1 MTEALDQ
8 PVLVLNRLWQPI
20 QTTSARRAVKLL
32 FLGHAQVVETEGEH
46 RFQTHDLSSWV
57 EHSSS
62 ELLKS
67 VSMDD
72 MIRTVKIAMRVPK
85 IIVLGLYDKL
95 PRMEVK
101 FSRQNVFLR
110 DKYTCQYCIKK
121 LPEVELNLDHVM
133 PRDKGGQTTWENI
146 VTSCISCNTR
156 KGNRL
161 PDEVNMIPHNKPVAP
176 RWRPLYGFTV
186 SKVDQAWSHFL
197 PC

>member
-1 MTEALDQ
+1 MTGALEQ

-32 FLGHAQVVETEGEH
+32 FLGHAQVVQTEGEAK
-46 RFQTHDLSSWV
+46 FQTHDLDSWV
-57 EHSSS
+57 EHSSD
-62 ELLKS
+62 
-67 VSMDD
+67 SMVGDL
-72 MIRTVKIAMRVPK
+72 IRTVKLAIQVPK

-110 DKYTCQYCIKK
+110 DKHTCQYCVKT
-121 LPEVELNLDHVM
+121 LPAEELNLDHVM
-133 PRDKGGQTTWENI
+133 PRDKGGETSWENI
-146 VTSCISCNTR
+146 VTSCIRCNTR

-161 PDEVNMIPHNKPVAP
+161 PAEVNMIPKNKPVAP
-176 RWRPLYGFTV
+176 RWRPLYGFAEAKHDV
-186 SKVDQAWSHFL
+186 AWSHFL